1 MSAIALGQIKISQL
15 RALVAIADWKKFSEA
30 ALHLELSQS
39 AVSHAIATLEEELGI
54 VLMTRGRHGANLT
67 PIGEQIASEAR
78 QILELL
84 ESIYQKAEGAKGL
97 KGGQVRIASVRS
109 IATHILPEIVVRFR
123 NKFPTIN
130 IAIAEYTKY
139 SEIEQTLREGRAD
152 IGLTSLPTSND
163 FETWEILRDEFI
175 VLLPPETP
183 RQDRALT
190 WEELANYPMIIN
202 PHTYQHHK
210 IVADRFVQFGQ
221 TLKVAYEVKE
231 DSTIISMVQ
240 RGLGATIIPQLA
252 AEPIPESLQVKRL
265 PVPLERAIGAAIL
278 ANALHPPAVF
288 AFFEAIKQYQKTD
301 KKSPE

>member
-1 MSAIALGQIKISQL
+1 MSAIAPGIKISQL
-15 RALVAIADWKKFSEA
+15 RALVAIADWGKFSEA

-39 AVSHAIATLEEELGI
+39 AISHAIATLEEELGI
-54 VLMTRGRHGANLT
+54 VLMTRGRHGATLT

-84 ESIYQKAEGAKGL
+84 ASIYQKADRAKGL
-97 KGGQVRIASVRS
+97 QGGQVRIASVRS
-109 IATHILPEIVVRFR
+109 VATHILPEIVVAFR

-130 IAIAEYTKY
+130 VAIAEYTWY
-139 SEIEQTLREGRAD
+139 SEVEQTLREGRAD
-152 IGLTSLPTSND
+152 IGFTSLPTSD
-163 FETWEILRDEFI
+163 EFETWKILQDEFI

-183 RQDRALT
+183 HSDRSLS
-190 WEELANYPMIIN
+190 WEELANYPMILN
-202 PHTYQHHK
+202 PHNYQHHK
-210 IVADRFVQFGQ
+210 MVADRFGQFGQ

-252 AEPIPESLQVKRL
+252 AKPIPEGLQVKRL

-288 AFFEAIKQYQKTD
+288 AFLEAIEQYQKVD
-301 KKSPE
+301 